1 MGKLKEI
8 RVKKGISAE
17 HMAHALGLKT
27 TNAYYKKE
35 NGKIKISTDEAKIIS
50 KELGVCFEK
59 IF

>member
-1 MGKLKEI
+1 MRRLKEI
-8 RVKKGISAE
+8 RIKRGLSAE
-17 HMAHALGLKT
+17 HMAKALGLKT

-50 KELGVCFEK
+50 KELGVPFEK